1 MRDGR
6 RLGGRVGGG
15 REQSLSCHS
24 YMSVTPSA
32 GGMSSPMA
40 DHAEIIRLVIA
51 YTLVGAFVFTAVVT
65 CLSLIGV
72 IKFAKQSQQQKLFY
86 VLIVELVA
94 GSLGLFF
101 DFLRLN
107 PNQVARGIQTQSVR
121 EADLILTRKTAE
133 ALTAAPVNVDG
144 QTPTKFPAKPLGG
157 TTPRPAGETMLVSV
171 KADAHDARVIRVLID
186 GRGISLNDGQAEVRV
201 RAGEHVVTWFVLG
214 PPRTA
219 YNIVLAQSGS
229 TIFTTSGT
237 VDDNG
242 QEAGAHHFVT

>member
-1 MRDGR
+1 
-6 RLGGRVGGG
+6 
-15 REQSLSCHS
+15 
-24 YMSVTPSA
+24 
-32 GGMSSPMA
+32 MA

-86 VLIVELVA
+86 VLIVELVV

-133 ALTAAPVNVDG
+133 ALTASPVNVDRQPG
-144 QTPTKFPAKPLGG
+144 SKSTSKPFGG
-157 TTPRPAGETMLVSV
+157 TIPKSATETMLVRV
-171 KADAHDARVIRVLID
+171 KFDAQDVRVVRVLVD
-186 GRGISLNDGQAEVRV
+186 GRDVSLASGEAELRI
-201 RAGEHVVTWFVLG
+201 RAGEHVMTWFVLG
-214 PPRTA
+214 APGTRYVISVA
-219 YNIVLAQSGS
+219 RSGS

-237 VDDNG
+237 VDDSG